1 MKKNYQ
7 ETTRIALEEDNFE
20 IESEFKIQ
28 KRRRSK
34 NINNK
39 SFESEL
45 LIPIER
51 HA

>member
-20 IESEFKIQ
+20 IDSELKIQ
-28 KRRRSK
+28 KRHQSK

-39 SFESEL
+39 SFES
-45 LIPIER
+45 
-51 HA
+51 